1 MGTVRKREWTNR
13 TGQQSGWVVNYT
25 DAGGKRRL
33 KTFSRKKDA
42 EAYLAQTEQEVRN
55 GVHMPDTL
63 SISVER
69 AAALWLD
76 RAGRDGLEPTTIAA
90 YKQHVQLHILPFL
103 GAQKITRLTRP
114 RIEAFRDELLAAGRS
129 QAMAQR
135 VLRSLK
141 GIINEAERLGYVA
154 QNVARGVTI
163 KRSARKKRAVVPPTK
178 EHMRRLL
185 QAAEELRPSDHPML
199 LLLLFAGLRA
209 SELRALAWSNV
220 DLKAG
225 LVRVDRRADAHNVIG
240 EPKTAAGRRS
250 IPVPPSVV
258 NALKKWKLQC
268 PPSNLDLVFPSAT
281 GTPIFYSNLVSQFQE
296 PLLATAGLLR
306 RRADGRGEEGIY
318 SFHDFRHAAASLWIE
333 QRVQPKL
340 VQTWM
345 GHSSITVTFDT
356 YGHLFAAM
364 DNHASVVAAVEREL
378 LGDAGATQLRQTA

>member
-1 MGTVRKREWTNR
+1 MGTVRKREWFNA
-13 TGQQSGWVVNYT
+13 SGKQTAWVATYT
-25 DAGGKRRL
+25 DAGGTRRL
-33 KTFSRKKDA
+33 KSFKRKKDA
-42 EAYLAQTEQEVRN
+42 DAFLSRTELEVRN
-55 GVHMPDTL
+55 GVHTPDTL
-63 SISVER
+63 SVTVER
-69 AAALWLD
+69 AADLWLARAD
-76 RAGRDGLEPTTIAA
+76 REALEPTTIAA
-90 YKQHVQLHILPFL
+90 YKQHVHLHILPFL
-103 GAQKITRLTRP
+103 GAQKLNRLSRP
-114 RIEAFRDELLAAGRS
+114 RIEAFRDELLAAERS
-129 QAMAQR
+129 PAMVQR
-135 VLRSLK
+135 VLRSLR

-154 QNVARGVTI
+154 HNVARGVTI
-163 KRSARKKRAVVPPTK
+163 KRSARKKRPVVPPTK

-185 QAAEELRPSDHPML
+185 QAAEELRPSDHSML

-209 SELRALAWSNV
+209 SELRALPWSNV

-225 LVRVDRRADAHNVIG
+225 LIRVDRRADAHNVIG
-240 EPKTAAGRRS
+240 EPKTAAGRRC

-268 PPSNLDLVFPSAT
+268 PRSKLDLVFPSAS

-296 PLLATAGLLR
+296 PLMATAGLLR

-364 DNHASVVAAVEREL
+364 DSHASLVAAVEREL
-378 LGDAGATQLRQTA
+378 LGDSDATQLRQTA